1 MLYHVI
7 AVIFALLLIATLVA
21 LPQRFRWR
29 RPGWERTWVH
39 PLGIFTTGATLG
51 LLCIGGLVT
60 SHGAGMA
67 VPDWP
72 NTYGYNMFLFP
83 VSGWVSGIF
92 YEHTHRL
99 WASGV
104 GLLTMLLAFG
114 IAWSDDRRWMRWL
127 GLGAVV
133 LVIIQGVIG
142 GLRVTENAN
151 WIGIFHGVLAQA
163 FFCLI
168 GFLTLASSRWWRES
182 SLRETQE
189 GARIPIGWTKLG
201 AIAVF
206 LIVVQL
212 CLGATMRHA
221 HMGLAVPDFPTSYG
235 QLVPPL
241 DEASLEQIN
250 QARLIAG
257 EPATNRTQILLHTSH
272 RLGAILVFVG
282 VVIAVDR
289 LLRRRK
295 TVPKELQRGAWSWL
309 VLLGVQILLGAW
321 TVWSNKAADITTV
334 HHVIGAL
341 ILILGFTLTAMAG
354 RLRWC
359 ELQASTT
366 PTAPSPEPVSAVS

>member
-7 AVIFALLLIATLVA
+7 AVIFAVLLIATLLA
-21 LPQRFRWR
+21 LPQRFTWR
-29 RPGWERTWVH
+29 RPGWKQAWVH
-39 PLGIFTTGATLG
+39 PLAIFTTGATLG
-51 LLCIGGLVT
+51 LLCSGGLVP

-72 NTYGYNMFLFP
+72 NTFGYNMFLFP

-104 GLLTMLLAFG
+104 GLLTTLLAFG

-127 GLGAVV
+127 GLGALV

-168 GFLTLASSRWWRES
+168 GFLTLATSRWWKETAQ
-182 SLRETQE
+182 RETE
-189 GARIPIGWTKLG
+189 AGARIPAGWTKLG
-201 AIAVF
+201 AIAVA

-241 DEASLEQIN
+241 DDATLEKIN
-250 QARLIAG
+250 DVRLVAG
-257 EPATNRTQILLHTSH
+257 EIPTTRTQILIHTSH
-272 RLGAILVFVG
+272 RVGAIVVFVA

-309 VLLGVQILLGAW
+309 VLLGLQILLGAW
-321 TVWSNKAADITTV
+321 TVWSNKAADIATV

-341 ILILGFTLTAMAG
+341 ILILGFMLTAMAG

-359 ELQASTT
+359 ELQAKPL
-366 PTAPSPEPVSAVS
+366 PTDHAKNPAAVAG

>member
-7 AVIFALLLIATLVA
+7 AVIFALLLIATLIA
-21 LPQRFRWR
+21 LPQRFNWR
-29 RPGWERTWVH
+29 QPSWERRWVH
-39 PLGIFTTGATLG
+39 TLGIFTTGATLG
-51 LLCIGGLVT
+51 LICIGGLVT

-114 IAWSDDRRWMRWL
+114 IAWSDNRRWMRWL

-133 LVIIQGVIG
+133 LVIVQGVIG

-168 GFLTLASSRWWRES
+168 GFLTLATSRWWRES
-182 SLRETQE
+182 ARRETE
-189 GARIPIGWTKLG
+189 AGARIPVGWTKLG
-201 AIAVF
+201 AFAVF
-206 LIVVQL
+206 LIVIQL

-221 HMGLAVPDFPTSYG
+221 HMGLAVPDFPTTYG
-235 QLVPPL
+235 QFLPIL
-241 DEASLEQIN
+241 DDAQLERIN
-250 QARLIAG
+250 DARLVEG
-257 EPATNRTQILLHTSH
+257 EIPTTRTQIYLHTAH
-272 RLGAILVFVG
+272 RVGAILVFVG
-282 VVIAVDR
+282 VVVAVDR

-309 VLLGVQILLGAW
+309 LLLGVQIVLGAW
-321 TVWSNKAADITTV
+321 TVWSNKAADITTI

-359 ELQASTT
+359 ELQGNVQPKA
-366 PTAPSPEPVSAVS
+366 PTPEPVSATS